1 MDWIKKYGW
10 YILIVFICSISGGGI
25 VSAINHNNIGSLAD
39 WISGLCSTVAIGVA
53 YYQIYEQ
60 KKEYENNKN
69 DEKENKKSK
78 YRAFFTVGFSYTTST
93 DSAICYNYDDKD
105 DFETANKKLST
116 IFQDDANTI
125 VRENKFLYKIENIS
139 DASVINVIF
148 KIGYHDSKESE
159 CIDLRI
165 IHARSVVYV
174 VTERVFSEED
184 PLHNQTDVKYI
195 EIYFDT
201 LMNNHYVQRWNIE
214 KSYVEDKNILDWNKS
229 TIKEV
234 SEEEIPKNV
243 ESFKGLIE

>member
-1 MDWIKKYGW
+1 MKWIKKYGW
-10 YILIVFICSISGGGI
+10 YILIVSICSISGGGI
-25 VSAINHNNIGSLAD
+25 VSAINYKNIGSLAD
-39 WISGLCSTVAIGVA
+39 WVSGLCSTVAIGVA

-60 KKEYENNKN
+60 KKEYKSDKFD
-69 DEKENKKSK
+69 DEKNKKLK
-78 YRAFFTVGFSYTTST
+78 YRAFFTLVHSITISMN
-93 DSAICYNYDDKD
+93 SAICFNYADKD
-105 DFETANKKLST
+105 DFERTKKKLST
-116 IFQDDANTI
+116 IFRDDDNTI
-125 VRENKFLYKIENIS
+125 VRKNKFLYKIENIS

-159 CIDLRI
+159 CIDLRV

-174 VTERVFSEED
+174 LTERIFNEED
-184 PLHNQTDVKYI
+184 PLHNQTYVKYI

-214 KSYVEDKNILDWNKS
+214 KSYAENKNILDWNKS

-243 ESFKGLIE
+243 ESYKELIE